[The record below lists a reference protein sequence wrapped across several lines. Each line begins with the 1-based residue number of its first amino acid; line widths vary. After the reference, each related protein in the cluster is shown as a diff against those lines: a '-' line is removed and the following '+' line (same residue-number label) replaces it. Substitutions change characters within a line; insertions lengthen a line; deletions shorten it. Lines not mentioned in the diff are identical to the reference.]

1 MLEFHNAPFSTDV
14 TEATGLDQG
23 VRAGWTHAKRRLAVD
38 AEHVH
43 RIGVHLRRVAHLG
56 KVVEDALRRCV
67 FLRSTGHPPLPLGVA
82 QGQQSVGVGL
92 GLVRVI
98 VDELPIRFLAPADDA
113 RGEQDDGQQH
123 GGDANGDEARH
134 GDAQWPLAS
143 EEGPHASGFG
153 GEGVQHLA
161 RVDGGR
167 GGVEVRDRPCGR
179 RGCSSEQPVDQF
191 LLPAGNGQALL
202 AQPLFELGHV
212 EHRKVLVHA
221 LWSSRGF
228 IKAVVP
234 CVAGRRLC
242 SAQISSPVHRC
253 PRRCSMLS

>member
-1 MLEFHNAPFSTDV
+1 MPPVSVGRAFSTSLGS
-14 TEATGLDQG
+14 TEAEVGSRSAT
-23 VRAGWTHAKRRLAVD
+23 VRAVG
-38 AEHVH
+38 
-43 RIGVHLRRVAHLG
+43 RVQ
-56 KVVEDALRRCV
+56 R
-67 FLRSTGHPPLPLGVA
+67 
-82 QGQQSVGVGL
+82 
-92 GLVRVI
+92 
-98 VDELPIRFLAPADDA
+98 
-113 RGEQDDGQQH
+113 
-123 GGDANGDEARH
+123 
-134 GDAQWPLAS
+134 
-143 EEGPHASGFG
+143 
-153 GEGVQHLA
+153 
-161 RVDGGR
+161 
-167 GGVEVRDRPCGR
+167 
-179 RGCSSEQPVDQF
+179 EQPVDQF